1 MTKQMTKHLI
11 PLLYLVFLLPS
22 VATAKDKI
30 EDLTRLVILQES
42 IALEPGQTTHLGLKV
57 QLLKPGWHTY
67 WKNPGDSGAA
77 PKVKLKANQPLEMS
91 GLLYPVP
98 ERIETKTLISF
109 AYENEV
115 LYLLP
120 LRLSPETLPGQKLRV
135 TLEFEWLVC
144 QEICI
149 PARETRDLEWT
160 LTQAGTVTPS
170 AEAPVIEKA
179 LAALPLRRGVQ
190 GVIANDFK
198 AQFDGL
204 PAQAT
209 YVDFFA
215 APDAGVS
222 LKKPPGSL
230 QNAKAQLQL
239 AKADFADGTPKAAGL
254 LLMKNARGERL
265 AYEWAPEP
273 EWREAET
280 VKEPAGFQPWM
291 LLLAF
296 VGGLILNLMPC
307 VLPVLSLKLLS
318 LAKQSNLGRA
328 QVRFENLA
336 YTAGVLVSFVG
347 MGLTLLALRAAGEKL
362 GWGFQLQSP
371 IFLAFMALLFFV
383 IALNLIGV
391 YEFDLINPN
400 WGSKHLKHPAL
411 SSFFTGVLAVVV
423 ASPCTAPF
431 MGAALGYALSQPGPV
446 LILIFVF
453 LGLGLASPYLM
464 FALAPSLIRFLPK
477 PGAWMK
483 TLKEVMAF
491 PMLLTALWVLWVLAQ
506 VGGANAVTMTLALMV
521 GLAFCFWLPKK
532 SLAWILAVLQILA
545 FVAFFDGA
553 AGAKAADSKAPDHA
567 QGPWA
572 AFDPK
577 VLDGDRTQVY
587 FVNFTADWCL
597 SCKVNERTVFASESL
612 QTYFREKNV
621 ALMKADWTQRN
632 PEISDFLARYDRIGV
647 PLYLIFPKGR
657 GPAQVLPELVTESLI
672 RERIESLQT
681 AP

>member
-1 MTKQMTKHLI
+1 MTKHLI
-11 PLLYLVFLLPS
+11 RLLYLVFLLPS
-22 VATAKDKI
+22 LATAKDKI
-30 EDLTRLVILQES
+30 EDLTRLEILQES

-57 QLLKPGWHTY
+57 HLLKPGWHTY

-77 PKVKLKANQPLEMS
+77 PKVKIKANQPLEMGS
-91 GLLYPVP
+91 LLYPVP

-115 LYLLP
+115 LYLQP
-120 LRLSPETLPGQKLRV
+120 LRLGPQVPTSGKLHV
-135 TLEFEWLVC
+135 TIEFEWLVC

-149 PARETRDLEWT
+149 PAQATRELEWT
-160 LTQAGTVTPS
+160 LTAPGTVVPS
-170 AEAPVIEKA
+170 DKAGNIEKA
-179 LAALPLRRGVQ
+179 LSALPLRRGVQ
-190 GVIANDFK
+190 GHLSGDYKADFE
-198 AQFDGL
+198 GL
-204 PAQAT
+204 PAQAS
-209 YVDFFA
+209 YLDFFA
-215 APDAGVS
+215 APEAGVS
-222 LKKPPGSL
+222 LKKPAGSI
-230 QNAKAQLQL
+230 QNSKALLQL
-239 AKADFADGTPKAAGL
+239 TKADFADGAPKAAGL
-254 LLMKNARGERL
+254 LLMKNARGETL
-265 AYEWAPEP
+265 GYEWSPEP
-273 EWREAET
+273 EWRAADV

-291 LLLAF
+291 LVLAF

-318 LAKQSNLGRA
+318 LAKQSHLGRA
-328 QVRFENLA
+328 QVRLENLA

-347 MGLTLLALRAAGEKL
+347 MGLTLLLLRAAGEKL

-371 IFLAFMALLFFV
+371 LFLAFMALLFFV

-391 YEFDLINPN
+391 YEFDLVNPN

-446 LILIFVF
+446 LILIFVC
-453 LGLGLASPYLM
+453 LGLGLAFPYLI
-464 FALAPSLIRFLPK
+464 FAVQPSLIRFLPK

-506 VGGANAVTMTLALMV
+506 VAGTNAVTMTLAVMV
-521 GLAFCFWLPKK
+521 GLAFCFWLPRKG
-532 SLAWILAVLQILA
+532 LAWVLALLQILA
-545 FVAFFDGA
+545 FVAFFDGG
-553 AGAKAADSKAPDHA
+553 GAKAADAQTSAHA

-572 AFDPK
+572 PFDPK
-577 VLDGDRTQVY
+577 VLDGDRAHVY

-597 SCKVNERTVFASESL
+597 SCKVNERTVFANESL

-621 ALMKADWTQRN
+621 VLMKADWTQRN

-647 PLYLIFPKGR
+647 PLYLVFPKGR
-657 GPAQVLPELVTESLI
+657 GPAQVLPELVTENLI
-672 RERIESLQT
+672 RERIDSLPT